1 VVSALQ
7 LATLTARA
15 TTSVYPGLAVLMRF
29 RARSLLKLR
38 VRAIRVVDEL
48 LVQSQGLVIH
58 ESLAATVALD
68 RSVQLQANI
77 LEGSITAHGQGGDF
91 RHEEQLVE

>member
-1 VVSALQ
+1 VASALQ

-15 TTSVYPGLAVLMRF
+15 ATSPRDSQAQ
-29 RARSLLKLR
+29 ARSLLELR

-58 ESLAATVALD
+58 ESLAAAIALD
-68 RSVQLQANI
+68 RSIKLQTNI
-77 LEGSITAHGQGGDF
+77 LEGSITAHRQGADF
-91 RHEEQLVE
+91 RHEEQFKLRLTP